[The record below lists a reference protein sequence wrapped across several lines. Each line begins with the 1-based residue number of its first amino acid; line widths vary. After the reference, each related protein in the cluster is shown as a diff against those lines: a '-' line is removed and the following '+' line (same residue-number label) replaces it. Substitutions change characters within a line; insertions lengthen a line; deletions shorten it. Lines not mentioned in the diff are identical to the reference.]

1 MKRDFAGQ
9 ALRQR
14 NEVTR
19 NVPGVDSSDS
29 EEERGR
35 GNRIRR
41 TSSEVIRKYRHF
53 FE

>member
-9 ALRQR
+9 ELRQR
-14 NEVTR
+14 NQTTR
-19 NVPGVDSSDS
+19 YVPGIDSSDS

-35 GNRIRR
+35 RNRVRR

-53 FE
+53 FD